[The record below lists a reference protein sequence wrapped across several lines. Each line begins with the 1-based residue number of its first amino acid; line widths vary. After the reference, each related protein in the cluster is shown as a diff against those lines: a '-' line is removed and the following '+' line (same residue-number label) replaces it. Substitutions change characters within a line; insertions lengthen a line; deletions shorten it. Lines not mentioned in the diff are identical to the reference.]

1 MVDVKEIRR
10 LFIADSELADI
21 KEEYARWQRR
31 KAGTENGDPA
41 NCADFCAAYAND
53 LVRAIEAME
62 TLNEHQ

>member
-1 MVDVKEIRR
+1 MADVKETRR
-10 LFIADSELADI
+10 RFIADSELSDI

-31 KAGTENGDPA
+31 KAGTEDGKPE

-62 TLNEHQ
+62 TP